1 MKPSQ
6 NTLEAFVGPV
16 NPEPQFGRSNRL
28 KSIEATAVGK
38 TVINGVSMT
47 TYRINC
53 FVTKWANEASLYQTT
68 AIEPSFYAAF
78 DEANDRIIDMT
89 IQPKEDPSTFQASL

>member
-38 TVINGVSMT
+38 TTINGVTMT

-68 AIEPSFYAAF
+68 AIEHSFYAAF
-78 DEANDRIIDMT
+78 DEANDRIIDLT
-89 IQPKEDPSTFQASL
+89 IKPKEDPSTFQASL